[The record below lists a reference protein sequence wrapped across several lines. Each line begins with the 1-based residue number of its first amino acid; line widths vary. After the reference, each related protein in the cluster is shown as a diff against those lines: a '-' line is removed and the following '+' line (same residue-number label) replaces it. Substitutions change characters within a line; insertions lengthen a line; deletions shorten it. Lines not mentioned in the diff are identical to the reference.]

1 MPPANALS
9 VYTSPTTH
17 SIPTASCNPHC
28 DHTPGYAEG
37 DWYLVQETIPP
48 SLDQASASLICE
60 GIGCP
65 FDRYVITIDNPG
77 HIATINFLT
86 RSWTVTV
93 RLQAGELGRE
103 IVRQP
108 SAPAGI
114 QNR

>member
-1 MPPANALS
+1 MARFTAVMLTITSTLIFAVCAQAQQRLNLPEMPPANALS

-77 HIATINFLT
+77 HIAT
-86 RSWTVTV
+86 
-93 RLQAGELGRE
+93 
-103 IVRQP
+103 
-108 SAPAGI
+108 
-114 QNR
+114 